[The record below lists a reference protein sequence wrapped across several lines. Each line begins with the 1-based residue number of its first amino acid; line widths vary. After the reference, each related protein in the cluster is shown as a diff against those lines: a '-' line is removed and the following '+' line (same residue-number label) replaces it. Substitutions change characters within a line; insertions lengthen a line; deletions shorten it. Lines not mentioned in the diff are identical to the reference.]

1 MCNIRRVI
9 LLFCLLLLPGMVC
22 AAEIKSRYVTVQF
35 ASRELLSEFN
45 EELELGR
52 KLNSYAKKRPVVTVE
67 DEVLAKVDTVVEQ
80 AETILEMFP
89 DKLHIR
95 IVLLADQDEVSRV
108 FMQKYNKKV
117 NYLAFYSLSEDTIYL
132 SVEDVNLSILAHEIA
147 HAIVDHYFDVRPP
160 YNIHELMAQFVE
172 KRINE

>member
-9 LLFCLLLLPGMVC
+9 LLFCLLLLPGMVY

-35 ASRELLSEFN
+35 TSRELLGEFN
-45 EELELGR
+45 ESLQLGR

-132 SVEDVNLSILAHEIA
+132 SVDDVNLSILAHEIA

>member
-1 MCNIRRVI
+1 
-9 LLFCLLLLPGMVC
+9 LLLPGILY

-35 ASRELLSEFN
+35 ANRELLGTFN

-52 KLNSYAKKRPVVTVE
+52 KLNSYVKKRPVVTVE

-95 IVLLADQDEVSRV
+95 IVLLADQSEVARI

-132 SVEDVNLSILAHEIA
+132 SVKDVNLKVLAHEIA
-147 HAIVDHYFDVRPP
+147 HGIVNHYFDVRPP

-172 KRINE
+172 KRISE

>member
-1 MCNIRRVI
+1 MSK
-9 LLFCLLLLPGMVC
+9 LLTALALSALLLLP
-22 AAEIKSRYVTVQF
+22 AQLQAEEIKGRYVTVQF
-35 ASRELLSEFN
+35 ADRELLGNFN

-52 KLNSYAKKRPVVTVE
+52 KLSGYAQKRPVVTVA
-67 DEVLAKVDTVVEQ
+67 DEVLAKVDTVVEK

-95 IVLLADQDEVSRV
+95 IVLLADKDGVARV
-108 FMQKYNKKV
+108 FRQKYNKSV
-117 NYLAFYSLSEDTIYL
+117 DYLAFYSLSEDTIYL
-132 SVEDVNLSILAHEIA
+132 SVDDVNLEVLAHEIG

-172 KRINE
+172 KRIND

>member
-95 IVLLADQDEVSRV
+95 IVLLADQDEVARV